1 MLTTTRREIVN
12 DYEVSQD
19 RQVRNFADYTFEEM
33 TESRF
38 ENKMEARPLENYM
51 SRSEIAQRLY
61 GREYNEF
68 YEEEHNDENYSDPD
82 LMPTNTTMQIT
93 RRASVQPT
101 QSQTQSAT
109 KQSYT
114 AKSKILI
121 ASYAAVLLALALIFT
136 LTIVSIGSL
145 FATTSEVEVKVQQQ
159 YASVESQ
166 APASAYVYDA
176 DANEVFVK

>member
-19 RQVRNFADYTFEEM
+19 RQVRNFADYAYEEM
-33 TESRF
+33 TENHF

-82 LMPTNTTMQIT
+82 LMPSMTTMQIT
-93 RRASVQPT
+93 RRANIQPA
-101 QSQTQSAT
+101 QTQTKSAS

-114 AKSKILI
+114 TKSKILI

-145 FATTSEVEVKVQQQ
+145 FAKTPQPEVVVEKQ
-159 YASVESQ
+159 YESVENQ
-166 APASAYVYDA
+166 APASAYVYDI

>member
-68 YEEEHNDENYSDPD
+68 YEE
-82 LMPTNTTMQIT
+82 
-93 RRASVQPT
+93 
-101 QSQTQSAT
+101 
-109 KQSYT
+109 
-114 AKSKILI
+114 
-121 ASYAAVLLALALIFT
+121 
-136 LTIVSIGSL
+136 
-145 FATTSEVEVKVQQQ
+145 
-159 YASVESQ
+159 
-166 APASAYVYDA
+166 
-176 DANEVFVK
+176 

>member
-12 DYEVSQD
+12 DYEVLQD
-19 RQVRNFADYTFEEM
+19 RQVRNFADYTYEEM

-38 ENKMEARPLENYM
+38 ENRMEARPLENYM

-61 GREYNEF
+61 GCEYNEF
-68 YEEEHNDENYSDPD
+68 YEEDHNDENYSDPD
-82 LMPTNTTMQIT
+82 LMPSMKTQQIA
-93 RRASVQPT
+93 RRANIQPA
-101 QSQTQSAT
+101 QTQTKSVT

-114 AKSKILI
+114 TKSKILI

-136 LTIVSIGSL
+136 LTVVSIGSL
-145 FATTSEVEVKVQQQ
+145 FAKTPEVEVKSQTQYESVQTQ
-159 YASVESQ
+159 
-166 APASAYVYDA
+166 PASYAYDV

>member
-19 RQVRNFADYTFEEM
+19 RQVRNFADYAYEEM
-33 TESRF
+33 TENRF

-51 SRSEIAQRLY
+51 SRSDIAQRLY
-61 GREYNEF
+61 GYEYNEF
-68 YEEEHNDENYSDPD
+68 YTEEHNDENYSDPD
-82 LMPTNTTMQIT
+82 LMPSMTTMQIT
-93 RRASVQPT
+93 RRANIQPA
-101 QSQTQSAT
+101 QTQTKSAS

-114 AKSKILI
+114 TKSKILI

-145 FATTSEVEVKVQQQ
+145 FAKTPQPEVVVEKQ
-159 YASVESQ
+159 YESVENQ
-166 APASAYVYDA
+166 APASAYVYDI

>member
-12 DYEVSQD
+12 DYEVSQE
-19 RQVRNFADYTFEEM
+19 RPVRNFVDYAYEEVA
-33 TESRF
+33 ENRF
-38 ENKMEARPLENYM
+38 EDKMEVRPVENYM

-61 GREYNEF
+61 GHEYNEF
-68 YEEEHNDENYSDPD
+68 YEEDHNDENYSDPD
-82 LMPTNTTMQIT
+82 LMPSMKTMQIT
-93 RRASVQPT
+93 RRVEPQQVQT
-101 QSQTQSAT
+101 KSAT

-145 FATTSEVEVKVQQQ
+145 FATTSEVEVKANAQ
-159 YASVESQ
+159 YKSAVAD
-166 APASAYVYDA
+166 APASAYVYEA
-176 DANEVFVK
+176 DSIFVK